1 MTGYL
6 LGKGDPH
13 ASADDEAY
21 RQACAPTA
29 TACFQLWTETEAACG
44 HCGKAW
50 ESGGCGRTLADLES
64 VTLRARPVPLS
75 IAAE

>member
-13 ASADDEAY
+13 ARDDDEAY

-29 TACFQLWTETEAACG
+29 TACFPLWTETEAACG

-64 VTLRARPVPLS
+64 VD
-75 IAAE
+75 AAGAPGSAFDCC